1 MQERRTHPSLVGPL
15 ILITIG
21 VLLLLNQMGRL
32 PGEIWWSLW
41 RYWPVILI
49 LLGIEIL
56 IEVSRSRVLYL
67 LGLLIAIAILGG
79 LISYAVLRSGESP
92 SARPVTD
99 TETLSHSLQDA
110 DRGQVTLRLG
120 AGTVNVGVLSDS
132 PNFVEGKVEYSDQ
145 SRQAEQSFTVR
156 SGRAEFNLRG
166 HQENALWTPG
176 TNRGETWRLRFTPRV
191 PLEMRIETGAGSVQA
206 DLSGLQV
213 TQLDLNMGAGSAVL
227 TLPAVEGTATAAVE
241 LAIGE
246 VTVVIPAG
254 VGVKMRTNK
263 LLASLHVDERRF
275 TRSGDTWESDN
286 YATARSKLDL
296 RIDTVLGTI
305 NVR

>member
-1 MQERRTHPSLVGPL
+1 MQERRHHPSLVGPL

-32 PGEIWWSLW
+32 PGNIWWSLW

-67 LGLLIAIAILGG
+67 LGLLIAIAVLGG
-79 LISYAVLRSGESP
+79 VIGYAVLRSGESP

-120 AGTVNVGVLSDS
+120 AGTVNVGALSDS
-132 PNFVEGKVEYSDQ
+132 PNFVEGKIEYADR
-145 SRQAEQSFTVR
+145 SRQVEQQFAVKN
-156 SGRAEFNLRG
+156 GRAEFELRG
-166 HQENALWTPG
+166 REESPPWTPG
-176 TNRGETWRLRFTPRV
+176 TNKGETWQLRFTPRV
-191 PLEMRIETGAGSVQA
+191 PLEMRIETGAGIVQA

-213 TQLDLNMGAGSAVL
+213 TQLDVNIGVGSAVL
-227 TLPAVEGTATAAVE
+227 TLPSVEGTATAAVNV
-241 LAIGE
+241 AIGE
-246 VTVVIPAG
+246 VTV
-254 VGVKMRTNK
+254 
-263 LLASLHVDERRF
+263 
-275 TRSGDTWESDN
+275 
-286 YATARSKLDL
+286 
-296 RIDTVLGTI
+296 
-305 NVR
+305 